1 LGTTLKI
8 TTIGNSVGIV
18 LPKQLLSHMH
28 VQKGDPLHVT
38 KPPEGFQIS
47 PYAEEFA
54 AKWRSPSGSLEDRR
68 TL

>member
-1 LGTTLKI
+1 
-8 TTIGNSVGIV
+8 V
-18 LPKQLLSHMH
+18 LPKELLSHMH

-54 AKWRSPSGSLEDRR
+54 AKMEVAERII
-68 TL
+68 